1 MKQTGVTRKIDEL
14 GRIVLPKE
22 LRKYLN
28 INPGDDFQIT
38 IENEKIILEKY
49 SRLQNEELELI
60 HLINCFSSITNYSI
74 YLVINNKIVNTKMD
88 PKEKKVKEEELN
100 VEETLNNAE
109 EQPQDEQA
117 ENAAPMTHEE
127 ELEKELETAQETIEE
142 QKDKYL
148 RLSAEFDN
156 YRKRTMKEK
165 AELILNGGEK
175 SLSSI
180 LPVVDDFERAI
191 KTMETATD
199 VQAVKEGVELIYNKF
214 MATLAQ
220 NGVKVIET
228 KDQPLNT
235 DYHEA
240 IAVIPAPSEAQKG
253 KILDC
258 VQTGYTLN
266 DKVLRHAK
274 VVVGE

>member
-1 MKQTGVTRKIDEL
+1 
-14 GRIVLPKE
+14 
-22 LRKYLN
+22 
-28 INPGDDFQIT
+28 
-38 IENEKIILEKY
+38 
-49 SRLQNEELELI
+49 
-60 HLINCFSSITNYSI
+60 
-74 YLVINNKIVNTKMD
+74 MD
-88 PKEKKVKEEELN
+88 PKEKEKMAEELN
-100 VEETLNNAE
+100 VEETKDTAE
-109 EQPQDEQA
+109 EQPQNDQA
-117 ENAAPMTHEE
+117 EEAAPLTHEE
-127 ELEKELETAQETIEE
+127 QLEKELEDAQAVIEE

-175 SLSSI
+175 SISSI
-180 LPVVDDFERAI
+180 LPVIDDFERAI
-191 KTMETATD
+191 KTMETAKD
-199 VQAVKEGVELIYNKF
+199 VKAVKEGVELIYNKF
-214 MATLAQ
+214 MPTLAQ

-228 KDQPLNT
+228 KDQPLDT

-240 IAVIPAPSEAQKG
+240 IAVIPAPSEEQKG

-266 DKVLRHAK
+266 DKVIRHAK

>member
-1 MKQTGVTRKIDEL
+1 
-14 GRIVLPKE
+14 
-22 LRKYLN
+22 
-28 INPGDDFQIT
+28 
-38 IENEKIILEKY
+38 
-49 SRLQNEELELI
+49 
-60 HLINCFSSITNYSI
+60 
-74 YLVINNKIVNTKMD
+74 MD

-100 VEETLNNAE
+100 VEETHNPAE
-109 EQPQDEQA
+109 DQPQNEQA
-117 ENAAPMTHEE
+117 EETAPLTHEE
-127 ELEKELETAQETIEE
+127 ELEKELEKAQEALEE

-156 YRKRTMKEK
+156 YRKRTLKEK

-175 SLSSI
+175 SLGSI

-199 VQAVKEGVELIYNKF
+199 VNAVKEGVELIYNKF
-214 MATLAQ
+214 MAVLAQ

-228 KDQPLNT
+228 KDQPLDT
-235 DYHEA
+235 DFHEA

>member
-1 MKQTGVTRKIDEL
+1 
-14 GRIVLPKE
+14 
-22 LRKYLN
+22 
-28 INPGDDFQIT
+28 
-38 IENEKIILEKY
+38 
-49 SRLQNEELELI
+49 
-60 HLINCFSSITNYSI
+60 
-74 YLVINNKIVNTKMD
+74 MD
-88 PKEKKVKEEELN
+88 PKGKKVKEEELN

>member
-1 MKQTGVTRKIDEL
+1 
-14 GRIVLPKE
+14 
-22 LRKYLN
+22 
-28 INPGDDFQIT
+28 
-38 IENEKIILEKY
+38 
-49 SRLQNEELELI
+49 
-60 HLINCFSSITNYSI
+60 
-74 YLVINNKIVNTKMD
+74 MD

-100 VEETLNNAE
+100 VEETQNPAE
-109 EQPQDEQA
+109 DQPQNEQA
-117 ENAAPMTHEE
+117 EGTAPLTHEE
-127 ELEKELETAQETIEE
+127 ELEKELEKAQEALEE

-156 YRKRTMKEK
+156 YRKRTLKEK

-175 SLSSI
+175 SLGSI

-191 KTMETATD
+191 RTMETATD
-199 VQAVKEGVELIYNKF
+199 VNAVKEGVELIYNKF
-214 MATLAQ
+214 MAVLAQ

-228 KDQPLNT
+228 KDQPLDT
-235 DYHEA
+235 DFHEA

>member
-1 MKQTGVTRKIDEL
+1 MVD
-14 GRIVLPKE
+14 
-22 LRKYLN
+22 
-28 INPGDDFQIT
+28 
-38 IENEKIILEKY
+38 
-49 SRLQNEELELI
+49 S
-60 HLINCFSSITNYSI
+60 
-74 YLVINNKIVNTKMD
+74 
-88 PKEKKVKEEELN
+88 KEKTGKEKELN
-100 VEETLNNAE
+100 VEGPQNSAEENPNATD
-109 EQPQDEQA
+109 EQPQNNQA
-117 ENAAPMTHEE
+117 EEAAPLTREE
-127 ELEKELETAQETIEE
+127 ELEKELQQAQASIEE

-156 YRKRTMKEK
+156 YRKRTLKEK

-180 LPVVDDFERAI
+180 LPVIDDFERAI

-199 VQAVKEGVELIYNKF
+199 VNAVKEGVELIYHKF
-214 MATLAQ
+214 MAVLAQ
-220 NGVKVIET
+220 NGVKPIET

-240 IAVIPAPSEAQKG
+240 IAVIPAPTEEQKG

-258 VQTGYTLN
+258 VQTGYMLN
-266 DKVLRHAK
+266 DKVIRHAK